1 MAISAF
7 NTNLSKVPQYLQGHL
22 AMLTYAAL
30 VAGSFSLG
38 SIVANEIAPTAISAV
53 RFALATTVMGV
64 VTFWAPGFK
73 RSDFF
78 APWRYFILGGL
89 QSIYFVFMFIGLK
102 TASPVS
108 SAAVFTLIPLFS
120 GAFAFILLRQIMS
133 MRMIMALILAAIGA
147 IWVILRGDLQALK
160 AFKLGQGELIY
171 LYGCIIVGIYTPM
184 IPKLNRGESA
194 ITFTFGTLFAGSL
207 LLVIFAFNDIRMTD
221 WFNLPTI
228 VWLTLGYLVIF
239 STAISFVLLQFAA
252 MRLPS
257 AKVMAY
263 TYLTPVWVILWE
275 VLIGNGL
282 PQAFV
287 IPGVL
292 LTICALIILVKNE
305 KVRAKINGT
314 E

>member
-7 NTNLSKVPQYLQGHL
+7 NSNLSKVPQYLHGHL

-53 RFALATTVMGV
+53 RFSLATLVMGA
-64 VTFWAPGFK
+64 VTFCGPGFK
-73 RSDFF
+73 RSHFS
-78 APWRYFILGGL
+78 APWRYLILGGL
-89 QSIYFVFMFIGLK
+89 QSFYFVCMFVGLK

-108 SAAVFTLIPLFS
+108 SAAVFTLIPLLS

-133 MRMIMALILAAIGA
+133 IRMAMALILAAIGA

-160 AFKLGQGELIY
+160 TFKLGQGELIY

-194 ITFTFGTLFAGSL
+194 ITFTFGTLFAGSFL
-207 LLVIFAFNDIRMTD
+207 LIIISYNDIRMTD
-221 WFNLPTI
+221 WFNLPTM

-282 PQAFV
+282 PQSYV

-292 LTICALIILVKNE
+292 LTICALFILMKNE
-305 KVRAKINGT
+305 KKDT
-314 E
+314 S